1 MIEWFRHII
10 SELNNYAGLFS
21 LLAVVVA
28 IVVPWIIYRKTQKAH
43 KQELQN
49 ELEAMEEDMRW
60 AFSSEERQMN
70 IRKRKLEKDLG
81 RK

>member
-1 MIEWFRHII
+1 MEWIQKII